1 MNISKVILTY
11 SATADDFDSVETT
24 LQNLLAEAENNCYSR
39 DFETS
44 FKYLNHTITH
54 NPYDNRFLVVLVVEE
69 TTQVEREYW
78 RNKMTEIMG
87 ELK

>member
-1 MNISKVILTY
+1 MSKNTVMY
-11 SATADDFDSVETT
+11 SATADDFDSIENTF
-24 LQNLLAEAENNCYSR
+24 QNLLAEAENNCYHR

-69 TTQVEREYW
+69 TTHVEREYW
-78 RNKMTEIMG
+78 EEQSRREGFK
-87 ELK
+87 